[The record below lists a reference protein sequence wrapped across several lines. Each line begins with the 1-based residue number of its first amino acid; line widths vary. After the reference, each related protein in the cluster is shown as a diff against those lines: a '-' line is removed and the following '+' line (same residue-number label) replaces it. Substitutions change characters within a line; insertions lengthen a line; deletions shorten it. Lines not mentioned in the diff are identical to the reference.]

1 MVALVLGFLLAL
13 GQCLAL
19 GPVNTEALRRGLRG
33 GFWPALH
40 VELGSC
46 IGDGLWAALALAGI
60 GALLTLQFMDV
71 VGALIGAALLG
82 WLAAQ
87 GWRDAAVQVELD
99 AVAGTGAALRQRGN
113 LPPFWAGVLL
123 GVVNP
128 GSAAFWIGV
137 GATLL
142 ATHLPATGPTALA
155 QFAAGYYA
163 ALLVWCFSFALVVW
177 QLGLRLPRRVQTVVQ
192 RAAAALLAVFACISL
207 VNTLRRHV
215 HA

>member
-13 GQCLAL
+13 GQCLTV
-19 GPVNTEALRRGLRG
+19 GPVNAEALRRGLRD
-33 GFWPALH
+33 GFWAALT
-40 VELGSC
+40 VQLGST
-46 IGDGLWAALALAGI
+46 IGDCLWAALAFAGI

-71 VGALIGAALLG
+71 VGALLGAALLG

-87 GWRDAAVQVELD
+87 GWRDAAVPVELGE
-99 AVAGTGAALRQRGN
+99 VEGTGAALRQRAN

-128 GSAAFWIGV
+128 GSAAFWFGV

-142 ATHLPATGPTALA
+142 ATHLPATGPAALA

-163 ALLVWCFSFALVVW
+163 ALLVWCFGFALIVW
-177 QLGLRLPRRVQTVVQ
+177 QLGLRLPGRVQAVVQ
-192 RAAAALLAVFACISL
+192 RAAAALLAIFACLSL

>member
-1 MVALVLGFLLAL
+1 MIALVLGFLLAL

-19 GPVNTEALRRGLRG
+19 GPVNTEALRRGLKD
-33 GFWPALH
+33 GFRASLA

-46 IGDGLWAALALAGI
+46 FGDGLWAALAFAGL
-60 GALLTLQFMDV
+60 GALLTVQFMDV
-71 VGALIGAALLG
+71 VGALLGVALLG

-87 GWRDAAVQVELD
+87 GWREAAVTVEP
-99 AVAGTGAALRQRGN
+99 AGALQQRSN
-113 LPPFWAGVLL
+113 LPPFWAGILL

-142 ATHLPATGPTALA
+142 STHLPQAGPAALA

-163 ALLVWCFSFALVVW
+163 ALLLWSVGFSLIVW
-177 QLGLRLPRRVQTVVQ
+177 QMGLRLPGRVQLYVQ
-192 RAAAALLAVFACISL
+192 RAAAALLAAFACLSL
-207 VNTLRRHV
+207 ENLARRHL

>member
-19 GPVNTEALRRGLRG
+19 GPVNTEALRRGLRD
-33 GFWPALH
+33 GFWAALA
-40 VELGSC
+40 VELGSTF
-46 IGDGLWAALALAGI
+46 GDCLWAALAFAGI

-71 VGALIGAALLG
+71 VGALLGAVLLG

-87 GWRDAAVQVELD
+87 GWRDAAVQAEVD
-99 AVAGTGAALRQRGN
+99 IAGGTAAALRQRGN

-142 ATHLPATGPTALA
+142 ATHLPATGPAALA
-155 QFAAGYYA
+155 QFATGYYA
-163 ALLVWCFSFALVVW
+163 TLLVWCFSFALIVW
-177 QLGLRLPRRVQTVVQ
+177 QLGRRLPGRVQMVVQ
-192 RAAAALLAVFACISL
+192 RIAAALLAVFACLSL
-207 VNTLRRHV
+207 VSTLRRHV

>member
-19 GPVNTEALRRGLRG
+19 GPVNTEALRRGLRD
-33 GFWPALH
+33 GFWAALL
-40 VELGSC
+40 VELGST
-46 IGDGLWAALALAGI
+46 IGDCLWAALAFAGI

-71 VGALIGAALLG
+71 VGALMGAALLA

-87 GWRDAAVQVELD
+87 GWRDAAAAVEPGD
-99 AVAGTGAALRQRGN
+99 TSGTGAALRQRAN
-113 LPPFWAGVLL
+113 LPPFWAGALL

-142 ATHLPATGPTALA
+142 ATHLPATGPMALA

-163 ALLVWCFSFALVVW
+163 ALLVWCLSFALIVW
-177 QLGLRLPRRVQTVVQ
+177 QLGLRLPGRVQIVVQ

>member
-1 MVALVLGFLLAL
+1 MVALALGFLLAL

-19 GPVNTEALRRGLRG
+19 GPVNTEALRRGLRD
-33 GFWPALH
+33 GFRAAFA

-46 IGDGLWAALALAGI
+46 LGDGLWAALALAGI

-71 VGALIGAALLG
+71 IGGLIGVALLG

-87 GWRDAAVQVELD
+87 GWRDASVSVEP
-99 AVAGTGAALRQRGN
+99 GAALQQRSN

-142 ATHLPATGPTALA
+142 ATHLPAAGPAALA

-163 ALLVWCFSFALVVW
+163 ALLAWSVSFSLVVW
-177 QLGLRLPRRVQTVVQ
+177 QLGLRLPGRVQMFVQ
-192 RAAAALLAVFACISL
+192 RASAVLLAAFACVSL
-207 VNTLRRHV
+207 VSTLRRHV